1 MKSSL
6 FLFVFVN
13 RFVPFLVQRHVRV
26 LVTMLLVAS
35 VFLFAHADAALP
47 VFAPPELVLR
57 LPTTGNSGILAAED
71 FTGDGLLDV
80 VFARYS
86 FQTSEVFPLR
96 ILINDGS
103 GRFVDGTA
111 TIFVGPP
118 PVVQNPTR
126 VIIAD
131 FNGDGRPDIFISDHG
146 IDLPPYP
153 GFQNQLALSTSDGR
167 LVNATANLPQ
177 QVDYTYSAATADID
191 GDGDLD
197 LFIGNFFSNFGTP
210 SAGWDGPQIWLNDGT
225 GRFTVAPG
233 RLPPEQTLRFWT
245 GHFADVNRDGKPDLI
260 LGTAASEQDS
270 VVLLNDGMGFFSLL
284 PNAMPPKPFAT
295 TALQEVIKSTDLN
308 GDGFPDLLVA
318 VIKDTLRGRW
328 IQILINNGNGT
339 FRDETATRLPQADN
353 NDEGIVIL
361 ELRDLDGDGDLDIAT
376 WLGPNHLDPPPFYL
390 NNGNGVF
397 TQLPLSFGEIATRTA
412 TGHSHNLYVF
422 LDADGDG
429 GRDILTT
436 FPGCDC
442 FPFED
447 HFIVRDIGPV
457 IAPATP
463 TDVLASDGHHANKV
477 RLTWSYVWGAT
488 SYQVWRV
495 TGTGS
500 AGTLIGT
507 TTRTTF
513 DDTTGARGLHYY
525 FVVAL
530 NSAGN
535 SALSSPDK
543 GFLKTVVAVDSEGD
557 GKSDIAVYRA
567 GTWFILRSLDGGV
580 TATGWGGLAQ
590 DVPVPADYDG
600 DGKTDIAVY
609 REGNWYI
616 IRSSDGGVLGI
627 GWGGLPQDVPVPAD
641 YDGDGRTDI
650 AVYRS
655 GTWFILRSSDGGV
668 TTVGWGGLAQDKP
681 VPADYDGDGK
691 VDVAVY
697 RDGSWF
703 ILRSSDG
710 GGTTIGWGG
719 LAQDKPVPADYDED
733 GKTDIAVYRDG
744 TWFII
749 QSSDGGVIARDWG
762 GLPQDIPV
770 PADYD
775 GDGKADVAV
784 YRNGMWFIIRSSD
797 GGFASVGWGGLA
809 QDIPLN

>member
-1 MKSSL
+1 
-6 FLFVFVN
+6 V
-13 RFVPFLVQRHVRV
+13 
-26 LVTMLLVAS
+26 
-35 VFLFAHADAALP
+35 
-47 VFAPPELVLR
+47 
-57 LPTTGNSGILAAED
+57 
-71 FTGDGLLDV
+71 
-80 VFARYS
+80 
-86 FQTSEVFPLR
+86 
-96 ILINDGS
+96 
-103 GRFVDGTA
+103 
-111 TIFVGPP
+111 
-118 PVVQNPTR
+118 
-126 VIIAD
+126 
-131 FNGDGRPDIFISDHG
+131 
-146 IDLPPYP
+146 
-153 GFQNQLALSTSDGR
+153 LSTPDGR

-177 QVDYTYSAATADID
+177 QVDFTHSAATADID

-197 LFIGNFFSNFGTP
+197 LFVGNLEGV
-210 SAGWDGPQIWLNDGT
+210 QIWLNDGT
-225 GRFTVAPG
+225 GRFTIAPG
-233 RLPPEQTLRFWT
+233 RLPRQQISGVYTT

-260 LGTAASEQDS
+260 LGGDASEQDS
-270 VVLLNDGMGFFSLL
+270 AVLLNDGMGFFSRL
-284 PNAMPPKPFAT
+284 PNAMPPKPLAS
-295 TALQEVIKSTDLN
+295 TANVVNIKSTDLN

-318 VIKDTLRGRW
+318 ATKSVYRGRW
-328 IQILINNGNGT
+328 IQVLINNGNGT
-339 FRDETATRLPQADN
+339 FRDETATRLPQSDN
-353 NDEGIVIL
+353 NEDWIKFL

-376 WLGPNHLDPPPFYL
+376 WLDANHLDPPPFYL

-397 TQLPLSFGEIATRTA
+397 APLPPGFGSITN
-412 TGHSHNLYVF
+412 NLYAF
-422 LDADGDG
+422 LDAEGDG
-429 GRDILTT
+429 GRDLLNTS
-436 FPGCDC
+436 PGCGTTC

-463 TDVLASDGHHANKV
+463 TDVLASDGHYANKV
-477 RLTWSYVWGAT
+477 RLRWSYVWGAT

-507 TTRTTF
+507 TTQTTF
-513 DDTTGARGLHYY
+513 DDATGARGLHYY
-525 FVVAL
+525 FVRAL

-543 GFLKTVVAVDSEGD
+543 GFLKTVVAVDSDGD

-590 DVPVPADYDG
+590 DTPVPADYDG

-609 REGNWYI
+609 RDGMWFI
-616 IRSSDGGVLGI
+616 VRSSDGGVTSI
-627 GWGGLPQDVPVPAD
+627 GWGGLPEDIPAPAD
-641 YDGDGRTDI
+641 YDGDGKTDI

-668 TTVGWGGLAQDKP
+668 TTVDWGGLAQDKP

-691 VDVAVY
+691 TDVAVY

-710 GGTTIGWGG
+710 GVTVTSRGG
-719 LAQDKPVPADYDED
+719 LAQDKPVPADYDGD

-744 TWFII
+744 TWFILR
-749 QSSDGGVIARDWG
+749 SSDGGVTVRGWG

-784 YRNGMWFIIRSSD
+784 YRNGMWFIIRSLD
-797 GGFASVGWGGLA
+797 GAFASVGWGGLT